1 VAYNQYYRSR
11 FVATAGRRCQDRHGQ
26 NIAAKME
33 VLMDAE
39 NQIVGSPVYLFDA
52 PNYLAMD
59 YLPREGVQSHR
70 LHEPE
75 RLLTNIDPITGNDI
89 ADYLR
94 HPHHTD
100 GNVTMYFETEETR
113 QAYLDTPV
121 DHPFHLIDNPDD
133 EGIDEG

>member
-1 VAYNQYYRSR
+1 
-11 FVATAGRRCQDRHGQ
+11 
-26 NIAAKME
+26 
-33 VLMDAE
+33 MDAE
-39 NQIVGSPVYLFDA
+39 NQIVGTPVYLFDA

-59 YLPREGVQSHR
+59 YLPREGEQSRR

-121 DHPFHLIDNPDD
+121 DHPFRLIDNPDD
-133 EGIDEG
+133 EGVDEG